1 MVSIVQAFSA
11 MSNLYSTDIQ
21 SPVGILRIHANDEGI
36 TAVEFV
42 DAVADEGASSGDHP
56 LLAECARQL
65 DEYFAGTRSDFSL
78 DLSAGGTEFERQVW
92 SELVKIPFGKRCS
105 YLDIAERLGNPNAVR
120 AVGLANG
127 RNPIAIIVPCHR
139 VVGSDG
145 SLTGYAGGL
154 WRKQWLL
161 EHEGGDGQIRLEF

>member
-1 MVSIVQAFSA
+1 

-21 SPVGILRIHANDEGI
+21 SPVGILRIHANESGI
-36 TAVEFV
+36 TAIEFV
-42 DAVADEGASSGDHP
+42 EPATNASALSNTQSSDHP

-65 DEYFAGTRSDFSL
+65 EEYFAGTRSDFAL
-78 DLSAGGTEFERQVW
+78 DLAAGGTEFERQVW
-92 SELVKIPFGKRCS
+92 GELVKIPFGKRCS
-105 YLDIAERLGNPNAVR
+105 YLEIAERLGNPGAVR
-120 AVGLANG
+120 AVGLANS

-161 EHEGGDGQIRLEF
+161 EHEGGDGQIRLEL

>member
-1 MVSIVQAFSA
+1 

-21 SPVGILRIHANDEGI
+21 SPVGILRIHGNETGI
-36 TAVEFV
+36 TAIEFV
-42 DAVADEGASSGDHP
+42 DSPADDSAPSGDHP
-56 LLAECARQL
+56 LLAECASQL

-78 DLSAGGTEFERQVW
+78 QLAAGGTEFERQVW
-92 SELVKIPFGKRCS
+92 GELVKIPFGKRCS
-105 YLDIAERLGNPNAVR
+105 YLEIAERLGNPGAVR
-120 AVGLANG
+120 AVGLANS

-161 EHEGGDGQIRLEF
+161 EHEGGDGQIRLEL